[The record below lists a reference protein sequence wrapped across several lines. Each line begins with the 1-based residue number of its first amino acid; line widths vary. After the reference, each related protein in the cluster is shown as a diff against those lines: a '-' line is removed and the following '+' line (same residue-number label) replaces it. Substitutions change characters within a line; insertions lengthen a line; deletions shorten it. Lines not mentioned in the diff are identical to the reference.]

1 MNIKFNKPYISK
13 NSYKY
18 IKEAITSH
26 KHSGEG
32 PFSEKCESFIE
43 NLIGCKK
50 AIITPSCTAALEISA
65 LLLDISK
72 DDEVIMPSYTF
83 VSTANAFVLRGAKP
97 VFIDV
102 KEESLNID
110 EDLIEKSINK
120 KTKAIVVVHYGG
132 ISCDMDKILK
142 IAKKNNLPVIEDAA
156 QGFLSKHKNKYLGSI
171 GDIGCF
177 SFHETKNISCGE
189 GGAILINNKKFVQK
203 AKIIQNKGTN
213 INDFKLGLVNKYEWI
228 ALGSSYLVSEITSSF
243 LFAQLENS
251 DQITLQ
257 RLKLWNKYKEKFS
270 LLEKEGLIKLQR
282 IKNYSEN
289 NAHIFYLLLKDNLS
303 QKKFIKFMK
312 ENSIDCSSHYVPLHN
327 SPYGK
332 NIINK
337 DINMKVTLSV
347 SNRIVRLP
355 LWVGLDKYQDYII
368 QKSKE
373 IIRNF

>member
-1 MNIKFNKPYISK
+1 MHIKFNKPYISK

-18 IKEAITSH
+18 IKEAITSN

-32 PFSEKCESFIE
+32 PFSDKCESFIE

-65 LLLDISK
+65 LLLDIGK

-83 VSTANAFVLRGAKP
+83 VSTANAFLLRGAKP

-102 KEESLNID
+102 NEESLNID
-110 EDLIEKSINK
+110 ENLIEKSINK

-156 QGFLSKHKNKYLGSI
+156 QGFLSKYKNKYLGSI

-189 GGAILINNKKFVQK
+189 GGAILINNKKFVEK

-213 INDFKLGLVNKYEWI
+213 MNDFKLGLVNKYEWI
-228 ALGSSYLVSEITSSF
+228 ALGSSYLVSEITSAF

-251 DQITLQ
+251 EKITLQ
-257 RLKLWNKYKEKFS
+257 RLKLWNKYREKFS
-270 LLEKEGLIKLQR
+270 ILEKEGLIKLQR
-282 IKNYSEN
+282 IRSYSEN

-303 QKKFIKFMK
+303 QKKFIKLMK
-312 ENSIDCSSHYVPLHN
+312 GNSIDCSSHYVPLHN

-332 NIINK
+332 KIINK
-337 DINMKVTLSV
+337 DINLKVTSSV
-347 SNRIVRLP
+347 SNSIVRLP
-355 LWVGLDKYQDYII
+355 LWIGLDKYQDYII
-368 QKSKE
+368 HKSKE

>member
-1 MNIKFNKPYISK
+1 MNIKFNKPFISK

-18 IKEAITSH
+18 IKEAISSN

-32 PFSEKCESFIE
+32 PFSEKCVSFIE
-43 NLIGCKK
+43 NLTGCKK
-50 AIITPSCTAALEISA
+50 AIITPSCTAALEIAA
-65 LLLDISK
+65 LLLDIEK
-72 DDEVIMPSYTF
+72 DDEIIMPSYTF

-97 VFIDV
+97 VFIDI

-120 KTKAIVVVHYGG
+120 RTKAIVVVHYGG

-142 IAKKNNLPVIEDAA
+142 IAKKNNIHVIEDAA
-156 QGFLSKHKNKYLGSI
+156 QGFLSKYKSKYLGSI

-189 GGAILINNKKFVQK
+189 GGAILINNPKFVEK

-228 ALGSSYLVSEITSSF
+228 GLGSSYLVSEITSAF
-243 LFAQLENS
+243 LFAQLEKS
-251 DQITLQ
+251 HEITFK
-257 RLKLWNKYKEKFS
+257 RLELWKKYSEKFS
-270 LLEKEGLIKLQR
+270 FLENEGLIKLQR
-282 IKNYSEN
+282 IRNHSTN
-289 NAHIFYLLLKDNLS
+289 NAHIFYLLLKDNIS
-303 QKKFIKFMK
+303 QKNFIKTMK
-312 ENSIDCSSHYVPLHN
+312 ENSIECTSHYAPLHA

-332 NIINK
+332 
-337 DINMKVTLSV
+337 KVSYQNTNVQFTVSV

-355 LWVGLDKYQDYII
+355 LWIGLDKYQDYII
-368 QKSKE
+368 QKSIE